1 MMFPSQCTT
10 PTETLLMHCTMT
22 KCLTLVLHFFFSF
35 FYISLLGYAVR
46 HDVICQGNSS
56 VGNLGGM
63 NGMRGC
69 LAGGLGSR
77 SFLELVGWL
86 GFWLLDGWVSAV
98 YASTGIHLLVQVS

>member
-1 MMFPSQCTT
+1 MLEVDWDWTYCT
-10 PTETLLMHCTMT
+10 
-22 KCLTLVLHFFFSF
+22 VLHFFFSF

-63 NGMRGC
+63 SGMRGC

-77 SFLELVGWL
+77 GFLELVL
-86 GFWLLDGWVSAV
+86 VAGWVGVCSV
-98 YASTGIHLLVQVS
+98 C